1 MKKIIY
7 RVKATGKISHDSD
20 YDEYFRRCI
29 KMSEKEL
36 LETITEFN
44 RNHENIFAEIVE
56 LDDIA
61 EFYAKRAEL
70 ADALIKAGVGAVEEI
85 KKEAEYWKNEAT
97 TARADI
103 DDAVEE
109 ITKRIFSELRDYF
122 VEQSAYAA
130 DCNQHTGYRDYEI
143 KASDV
148 VCDIVA
154 IAEKY
159 GVELGAK
166 DDD

>member
-1 MKKIIY
+1 MTEREKIIEVIDEWANKA
-7 RVKATGKISHDSD
+7 VKANKFDGASVYNPH
-20 YDEYFRRCI
+20 
-29 KMSEKEL
+29 
-36 LETITEFN
+36 N
-44 RNHENIFAEIVE
+44 A
-56 LDDIA
+56 
-61 EFYAKRAEL
+61 AEL
-70 ADALIKAGVGAVEEI
+70 AGALIKAGVGAVEEI
-85 KKEAEYWKNEAT
+85 KKEAEYWENEAK

-130 DCNQHTGYRDYEI
+130 DCNQHTGYYDYEI

-148 VCDIVA
+148 VCDIVT

>member
-1 MKKIIY
+1 MTEREKIIEAINSVQAY
-7 RVKATGKISHDSD
+7 GI
-20 YDEYFRRCI
+20 
-29 KMSEKEL
+29 MSNAFSGSL
-36 LETITEFN
+36 FTN
-44 RNHENIFAEIVE
+44 EI
-56 LDDIA
+56 
-61 EFYAKRAEL
+61 L
-70 ADALIKAGVGAVEEI
+70 ADKLIEAGIGDVEEI

-109 ITKRIFSELRDYF
+109 ITKRIFSELRDCF
-122 VEQSAYAA
+122 AEQSAYAV
-130 DCNQHTGYRDYEI
+130 DYNQHTGYRDYEI
-143 KASDV
+143 KVSDV

>member
-1 MKKIIY
+1 MTERDKIIEVIKQADADFHELFREGVK
-7 RVKATGKISHDSD
+7 RVRDGEISRFTNHDVRPT
-20 YDEYFRRCI
+20 YDEI
-29 KMSEKEL
+29 
-36 LETITEFN
+36 
-44 RNHENIFAEIVE
+44 
-56 LDDIA
+56 
-61 EFYAKRAEL
+61 L
-70 ADALIKAGVGAVEEI
+70 ADKLIAAGIGAVEEI
-85 KKEAEYWKNEAT
+85 KKEAEYWKNEAI

-166 DDD
+166 YDD

>member
-1 MKKIIY
+1 MGEREKIAQIIAEHLCPQG
-7 RVKATGKISHDSD
+7 KAHKTLYGAERMCYSRD
-20 YDEYFRRCI
+20 
-29 KMSEKEL
+29 
-36 LETITEFN
+36 N
-44 RNHENIFAEIVE
+44 FAECEKVS
-56 LDDIA
+56 
-61 EFYAKRAEL
+61 KCV
-70 ADALIKAGVGAVEEI
+70 DALIAAGIGDVEEI

-122 VEQSAYAA
+122 AEQSAYAA

-143 KASDV
+143 KVSDV